1 MLPADVDP
9 LDVRYNVIQWVHRS
23 TRGWSYGGSVSDP
36 RTGEIIKGHVSL
48 GSLRIRQDFLIA
60 QGVTSSVCK

>member
-1 MLPADVDP
+1 MEA
-9 LDVRYNVIQWVHRS
+9 
-23 TRGWSYGGSVSDP
+23 SVSDP

-60 QGVTSSVCK
+60 QALQAPYANDDDKRSVCSWKWHWLELDNCLLMR